1 MPGKI
6 MIPEE
11 PIQFKEL
18 CEKVGLALMMGQ
30 KVQFALAHYYSV
42 FHIVN
47 SGWSK
52 EKAQERLTFHLS
64 KPMGVVVN
72 SIEKDAPLGND
83 LFQRVIEFKTQRNWL
98 AHDFDQESTPFLS
111 QNQKIDF
118 YIEKMEQISN
128 QATNLMI
135 NLNEIG
141 GKLVP
146 VGI

>member
-18 CEKVGLALMMGQ
+18 CEKVGLAMMMGQ
-30 KVQFALAHYYSV
+30 KVQFALSHYYYV

-52 EKAQERLTFHLS
+52 EKAKEKLEFHLS

-72 SIEKDAPLGND
+72 SIEKDAFLSKD

-111 QNQKIDF
+111 QNQQFDF
-118 YIEKMEQISN
+118 YIGKMEQIAN
-128 QATNLMI
+128 QAKNLMI
-135 NLNEIG
+135 DLNEIG
-141 GKLVP
+141 EKLVP
-146 VGI
+146 LGI